1 MKFTFKP
8 SPNYRHPQS
17 TTKIMGYLS
26 VALGAVLLS
35 SIIWY
40 GVSYGLALRVVAL
53 TLTAVVT
60 ALLTEIAYFAFTGSK
75 DIRHDVTHSYG
86 WITAIILV
94 LITKIDVSYY
104 AIVIATIVA
113 SLFGKLVF
121 GGFGQ
126 NIFNPAALGEAII
139 MNSFSASGAEDITA
153 KVLSG
158 ATPMA
163 TMGSAGWNCSASVLE
178 NVMTSYGGLF
188 GMLMGDYASVIGG
201 SCALVI
207 IAAFFYL
214 VYNDVI
220 DWHLTVPYVLTVFA
234 VSLITGFA
242 NGSGISFA
250 LFNVLGGG
258 VLFVSVFML
267 TDPVTSPVTIPGK
280 YIFAVCAAALTLIL
294 RWKAAIPDG
303 ALFAVLLMNMLTPA
317 IDQACSGS
325 QIKDAKKIQT
335 TTVVISLVAIVIAV
349 AVGVTL

>member
-1 MKFTFKP
+1 M
-8 SPNYRHPQS
+8 
-17 TTKIMGYLS
+17 S
-26 VALGAVLLS
+26 V
-35 SIIWY
+35 
-40 GVSYGLALRVVAL
+40 
-53 TLTAVVT
+53 TAVVT
-60 ALLTEIAYFAFTGSK
+60 ALLTETAYFAFTGSK
-75 DIRHDVTHSYG
+75 DIRHDVMHSYG

-104 AIVIATIVA
+104 AIVIATVVA
-113 SLFGKLVF
+113 ILLGKLVF

-139 MNSFSASGAEDITA
+139 MNSFSASGAEEVTA
-153 KVLSG
+153 QVLSG

-163 TMGSAGWNCSASVLE
+163 AMGSAGWSSSASVLE

-207 IAAFFYL
+207 VAAFFYL

-335 TTVVISLVAIVIAV
+335 TTVVISLVAIVVAV

>member
-1 MKFTFKP
+1 
-8 SPNYRHPQS
+8 
-17 TTKIMGYLS
+17 
-26 VALGAVLLS
+26 
-35 SIIWY
+35 
-40 GVSYGLALRVVAL
+40 
-53 TLTAVVT
+53 
-60 ALLTEIAYFAFTGSK
+60 
-75 DIRHDVTHSYG
+75 
-86 WITAIILV
+86 
-94 LITKIDVSYY
+94 
-104 AIVIATIVA
+104 
-113 SLFGKLVF
+113 
-121 GGFGQ
+121 
-126 NIFNPAALGEAII
+126 
-139 MNSFSASGAEDITA
+139 
-153 KVLSG
+153 
-158 ATPMA
+158 
-163 TMGSAGWNCSASVLE
+163 MGSAGWSSSASVLE

-207 IAAFFYL
+207 VAAFFYL

-335 TTVVISLVAIVIAV
+335 TTVVISLVAIAVAV